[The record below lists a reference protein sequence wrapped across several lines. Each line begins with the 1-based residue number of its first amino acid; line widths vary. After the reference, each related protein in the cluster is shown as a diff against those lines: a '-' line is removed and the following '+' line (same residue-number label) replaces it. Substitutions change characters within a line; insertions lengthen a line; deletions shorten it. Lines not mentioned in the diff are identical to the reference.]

1 MTVAMVSK
9 IVFPARDGR
18 DEIIIRKCNS
28 VEIESSWEMLTDTA
42 KIILPRN
49 VKDFDKL
56 NVKAIFKK
64 GDPVQ
69 IYLGYDENL
78 LLEFDGFINDASADI
93 PLEIKCDD
101 YMYLLKKHPA
111 NISMKST
118 KLEDLIKAI
127 IPAGIEYE
135 VADINIGTKRWANT
149 TVAKILEE
157 LQENNIYS
165 YFKGRKL
172 IVGKIY
178 TDDAVE
184 PVIFNFN
191 QNVVDHNL
199 QYKNKEDVLIKIK
212 GISTLPN
219 GRKIT
224 AEFGDEGGTIQTLS
238 YYNIPVKAEVEKLIK
253 ADYEKFKVEGFQGHV
268 EVFGVPSVAHGMKAD
283 IISNQYPDRRG
294 LYFIKKV
301 VKKFDDSPQYHQE
314 CYLDKKAE

>member
-18 DEIIIRKCNS
+18 EEIIIRKCNS
-28 VEIESSWEMLTDTA
+28 VVIESSWEMLTSTA
-42 KIILPRN
+42 TIKLPRN

-56 NVKAIFKK
+56 NVKTIFKK

-78 LLEFDGFINDASADI
+78 ILEFDGFVNEVYADV
-93 PLEIKCDD
+93 PVVIKCDD
-101 YMYLLKKHPA
+101 YMYLLKKYPA
-111 NISMKST
+111 NVSMRST
-118 KLEDLIKAI
+118 KLEDLIKKI
-127 IPAGIEYE
+127 VPEGIEYD

-149 TVAKILEE
+149 TAAKILEE

-224 AEFGDEGGTIQTLS
+224 AEYGDDGGTLQTLS
-238 YYNIPVKAEVEKLIK
+238 YYNITVKAEVEKLIK

-268 EVFGVPSVAHGMKAD
+268 EIFGVPSVTHGMKAD

-301 VKKFDDSPQYHQE
+301 VKTYDDSPKYHQE